1 MGAAS
6 VPAGRIYDIADIAAD
21 PHYRARDMIL
31 KQGTR
36 QGFDVEVPGIV
47 PKLLSTPG
55 AIRSPAPLLGEHTRG
70 ILEGLGFTAE
80 QQAQLKAEGVIA

>member
-1 MGAAS
+1 
-6 VPAGRIYDIADIAAD
+6 
-21 PHYRARDMIL
+21 MIL